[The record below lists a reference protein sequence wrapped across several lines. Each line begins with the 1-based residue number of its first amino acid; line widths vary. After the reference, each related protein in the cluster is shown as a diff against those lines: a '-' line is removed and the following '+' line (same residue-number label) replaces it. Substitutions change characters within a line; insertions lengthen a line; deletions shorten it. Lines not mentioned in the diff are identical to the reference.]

1 MEKGRGTSVL
11 SPFILKAGE
20 RMSKIYSFIIIIPL
34 IAMLLFKGVFFY
46 EYDTKQRY
54 IKDLID
60 STAYIVK
67 ITGVL
72 TQDEYNRL
80 KTNLNKYAT
89 FNDSSI
95 ILKKG
100 IYNNGNIIALE
111 PNIPGTRLY
120 KGDAFVIYVQSGN
133 VSNYSRIENLGVSTD
148 DAKNLYFKAKAVCRV
163 EYAD

>member
-1 MEKGRGTSVL
+1 
-11 SPFILKAGE
+11 
-20 RMSKIYSFIIIIPL
+20 MSKIYSFIIIIPL

-54 IKDLID
+54 IKDIAD

-72 TQDEYNRL
+72 TLDEYSRL

-89 FNDSSI
+89 FDDSSI

-100 IYNNGNIIALE
+100 IYSNGNITASE
-111 PNIPGTRLY
+111 PYLLGARLQ
-120 KGDAFVIYVQSGN
+120 KGDAFMIYVRSVN
-133 VSNYSRIENLGVSTD
+133 VSNYSRVENGGISAD
-148 DAKNLYFKAKAVCRV
+148 DSKNLHFTDKAVCRI
-163 EYAD
+163 EYLD

>member
-1 MEKGRGTSVL
+1 MHIP
-11 SPFILKAGE
+11 SPFIPKAGE

-54 IKDLID
+54 IKDLVD

-72 TQDEYNRL
+72 MQDEYNRL
-80 KTNLNKYAT
+80 KTDLNKYAD
-89 FNDSSI
+89 FSDSNI

-100 IYNNGNIIALE
+100 IYSNGNILASE
-111 PNIPGTRLY
+111 SYIPGMRLN
-120 KGDAFVIYVQSGN
+120 KGDAFVIYVKSDN
-133 VSNYSRIENLGVSTD
+133 VSNYSKVENMGVSMD

-163 EYAD
+163 EYVD